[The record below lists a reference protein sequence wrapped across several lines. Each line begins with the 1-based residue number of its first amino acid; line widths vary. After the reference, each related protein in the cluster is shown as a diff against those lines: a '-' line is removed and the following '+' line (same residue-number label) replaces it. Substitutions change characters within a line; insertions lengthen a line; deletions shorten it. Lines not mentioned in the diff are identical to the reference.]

1 MYYDVTMEK
10 IDEQADLAKAAG
22 IELFVLDDGWFRK
35 GNDSRSSMGDWI
47 CNEQK
52 LPGGIAAVA
61 DVIHKKGLQFGLW
74 FEPEAVSEDSELLR
88 HHPGWALHIPGYQ
101 SVKGRHEYLLDLS
114 REDVR
119 EYLFKTLD
127 FYLKDGKINYIK
139 WDMNR
144 PLTDVNSA
152 CLGVQQKEEISH
164 RYVLGLYDI
173 LERIT
178 EKYPDVLIEGCSSGG
193 ARSGNVVLC
202 AAELDK

>member
-1 MYYDVTMEK
+1 MYYDVTKEK

-61 DVIHKKGLQFGLW
+61 DAIHKKGLQFGLW
-74 FEPEAVSEDSELLR
+74 FEPEAVSEDSKLLR
-88 HHPGWALHIPGYQ
+88 HHPDWALHIPGYQ

-127 FYLKDGKINYIK
+127 FYLRDGKINYIK

-152 CLGVQQKEEISH
+152 CPGVQQK
-164 RYVLGLYDI
+164 RRDQ
-173 LERIT
+173 
-178 EKYPDVLIEGCSSGG
+178 SS
-193 ARSGNVVLC
+193 VC
-202 AAELDK
+202 AWII